1 VPIATPSSAQIRSF
15 RPATELPPLLTAF
28 RWFPLAVVVLAA
40 CAQVDSPNPEM
51 VLPVDYRTTYLP
63 VRACRSSLDHMV
75 AIVVFTSPEVAGI
88 YDSGPYPFPQGAL
101 VVVEQYRD
109 TGCMDLREYAVMK
122 KREEGYDP
130 ANGDWQWYRL
140 DQRQHVIE
148 TGKIA
153 RCATCHNDCGNTRD
167 RVCAVP

>member
-1 VPIATPSSAQIRSF
+1 MV
-15 RPATELPPLLTAF
+15 TALR
-28 RWFPLAVVVLAA
+28 RWFSLVAVALAA

-51 VLPVDYRTTYLP
+51 VLPVDYRTTFVP
-63 VRACRSSLDHMV
+63 VRACRSSSDHMP

-88 YDSGPYPFPQGAL
+88 YDAGPYPFPRGAL

-109 TGCMDLREYAVMK
+109 PGCMDLGGYAVMK

-130 ANGDWQWYRL
+130 ANGDWQWYRM
-140 DQRQHVIE
+140 DERQQIKE
-148 TGKIA
+148 AGKIV
-153 RCATCHNDCGNTRD
+153 RCATCHANCGRTRD